1 MSRIRFEWNVESQQV
16 ERFDGEDAQAK
27 RRRRRNLL
35 LLAALVFSLLAV
47 IALGL
52 ALVRQ
57 RVHDV
62 ETQYR
67 QLLQD
72 TVKAEVATLRIG
84 DLYSFLNTQNPDDSD
99 WLAEQ
104 RRMFRRYSALKAD
117 GAIEL
122 TGNILAL
129 EIDQSRAR
137 VLVQENINGL
147 PYARLWFYQRNGA
160 GWRHI
165 APDFSFWGESST
177 LESDRLAVNYRAA
190 DQQFARQISA
200 ALTAWIKLGC
210 DLLDCGNLPR
220 ITVDIEPN
228 AETHALWIDETALR
242 LRLRSPYVDIA
253 RADTPF
259 DGQRQLLVSG
269 LLAERL
275 VNAHSNYLMAQYPN
289 DAYFLQR
296 ASIDWLG
303 EKFTR
308 FDSGA
313 LLMRS
318 IAEKYGDDAIAR
330 ILTQLSA
337 TSDMSI
343 LEVAIGQPL
352 EDAELDWRDFI
363 EWRLTLED
371 ELISEGRQDEW
382 LKLYDTVDESVRLA
396 AYNRYSR
403 GATARSYQ
411 VVDQVIWSRA
421 NGWPQ
426 LRATVQVRGGN
437 SAADEIIL
445 FNLVNSVWKRA
456 S

>member
-1 MSRIRFEWNVESQQV
+1 MSRIRFEWNVESQPV
-16 ERFDGEDAQAK
+16 ERFDFEDAQAK

-35 LLAALVFSLLAV
+35 LLAALVLSLLAV
-47 IALGL
+47 FALGL
-52 ALVRQ
+52 AFVRQ
-57 RVHDV
+57 RVHAV
-62 ETQYR
+62 ETRYR

-84 DLYSFLNTQNPDDSD
+84 DLYSFLNTQDPDDAD

-104 RRMFRRYSALKAD
+104 RRTFRRYSALKAD
-117 GAIEL
+117 GDIEL
-122 TGNILAL
+122 TGDILAL
-129 EIDQSRAR
+129 EIDRARAR

-165 APDFSFWGESST
+165 APDFSFWGEMST
-177 LESDRLAVNYRAA
+177 LESAKVAVNYRAA

-200 ALTAWIKLGC
+200 ALSAWIKLGC

-220 ITVDIEPN
+220 LTVDIAPD
-228 AETHALWIDETALR
+228 AETHALWSDKLALR

-259 DGQRQLLVSG
+259 DGRLQALVSS

-275 VNAHSNYLMAQYPN
+275 VNAHSNNLMAQYPH
-289 DAYFLQR
+289 DAVFLQR
-296 ASIDWLG
+296 ASIAWLS

-308 FDSGA
+308 LDSGA

-330 ILTQLSA
+330 ALAQLAA

-343 LEVAIGQPL
+343 LETAIGQLL

-371 ELISEGRQDEW
+371 ELISAGRQNEW

-396 AYNRYSR
+396 AYERYSR
-403 GATARSYQ
+403 GAVARDYR
-411 VVDQVIWSRA
+411 VIDQLIWSKPD
-421 NGWPQ
+421 GWPQ
-426 LRATVQVRGGN
+426 LRATVQISG
-437 SAADEIIL
+437 ADGVNEEIVL
-445 FNLVNSVWKRA
+445 FNLVNAVWKRA

>member
-16 ERFDGEDAQAK
+16 QRFDGEDPGAK

-35 LLAALVFSLLAV
+35 LLAALVASLLAA
-47 IALGL
+47 IALGMV
-52 ALVRQ
+52 LVRQ
-57 RVHDV
+57 RVQAI
-62 ETQYR
+62 ETQYG

-72 TVKAEVATLRIG
+72 TVKAEVAALRIG
-84 DLYSFLNTQNPDDSD
+84 DLYSFLNTQNPDDAD

-104 RRMFRRYSALKAD
+104 RRMFHRYSALKAD

-122 TGNILAL
+122 TGNILGL
-129 EIDQSRAR
+129 EIDHTLAR
-137 VLVQENINGL
+137 VLVQEDINGL
-147 PYARLWFYQRNGA
+147 PYARLWFYQRSGE
-160 GWRHI
+160 GWRHV
-165 APDFSFWGESST
+165 APDFSFWGELST
-177 LESDRLAVNYRAA
+177 LESATVVVNFRAA

-200 ALTAWIKLGC
+200 ALADWIKRGC

-220 ITVDIEPN
+220 LTVDIEPE
-228 AETHALWIDETALR
+228 AKDAAAWSDEALPR
-242 LRLRSPYVDIA
+242 LRIRSPYHDIA

-259 DGQRQLLVSG
+259 DGQLQLLVSK

-275 VNAHSNYLMAQYPN
+275 VNAHTDNLRAEYPH

-296 ASIDWLG
+296 ASIAWLS
-303 EKFTR
+303 ELFTR
-308 FDSGA
+308 LDSGA

-318 IAEKYGDDAIAR
+318 IAANYGDGEIAR
-330 ILTQLSA
+330 MLAQLSA

-343 LEVAIGQPL
+343 LEVLLRQLL
-352 EDAELDWRDFI
+352 EDADLDWRDFI

-371 ELISEGRQDEW
+371 ELISAGRENEW
-382 LKLYDTVDESVRLA
+382 LSLYDTVDESVRLI
-396 AYNRYSR
+396 AYDRYSR
-403 GATARSYQ
+403 GESARSYQ
-411 VVDQVIWSRA
+411 VVDQIIWTRP

-426 LRATVQVRGGN
+426 LRATVRVS
-437 SAADEIIL
+437 SAGAIAEEIIL

>member
-16 ERFDGEDAQAK
+16 EQFDGEDAQAK

-47 IALGL
+47 IVLGL

-84 DLYSFLNTQNPDDSD
+84 DLYSFLNTQDPDDAD

-104 RRMFRRYSALKAD
+104 RRMFHRYSALKAD

-122 TGNILAL
+122 TGSILAL
-129 EIDQSRAR
+129 EIDRARAR

-147 PYARLWFYQRNGA
+147 PYTRLWFYQRNGA

-165 APDFSFWGESST
+165 APDFSFWGEAST
-177 LESDRLAVNYRAA
+177 LESQMVVVNYRAA
-190 DQQFARQISA
+190 DLQFARQVSA
-200 ALTAWIKLGC
+200 ALTAWIKVGC
-210 DLLDCGNLPR
+210 DLLDCGNLPALR
-220 ITVDIEPN
+220 VDIEPN
-228 AETHALWIDETALR
+228 AETHAMWIDERAMR

-259 DGQRQLLVSG
+259 DGQRQLLVSS

-275 VNAHSNYLMAQYPN
+275 VNAHSNNVMAQYPH

-296 ASIDWLG
+296 ASIAWLS

-308 FDSGA
+308 LDSGA

-318 IAEKYGDDAIAR
+318 IAEKHGDEAIAR
-330 ILTQLSA
+330 ALAQLTA

-343 LEVAIGQPL
+343 LEVALGQPL

-371 ELISEGRQDEW
+371 ELISAGRQNEW

-396 AYNRYSR
+396 AYERYSR
-403 GATARSYQ
+403 GATAHSYQ
-411 VVDQVIWSRA
+411 VVDQLIWSRP

-426 LRATVQVRGGN
+426 LRATVQVRGEN